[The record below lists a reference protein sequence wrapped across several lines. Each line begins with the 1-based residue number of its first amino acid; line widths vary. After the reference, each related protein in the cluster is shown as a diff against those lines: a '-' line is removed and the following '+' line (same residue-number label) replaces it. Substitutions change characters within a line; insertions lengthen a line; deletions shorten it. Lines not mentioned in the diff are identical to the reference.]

1 MVNLYWL
8 KNFFCE
14 DKKLKLERIIIALL
28 LCPYIFKFFNAQ
40 IFFDDKRNFQWASI
54 AALIALFSVVIQ
66 FFTNQ
71 KTIDANITAKA
82 RIEWIQAV
90 RDLAARYISTAYE
103 CRRII
108 RPLYEEKYEQGKGS
122 KISTNEHKELEEKWH
137 NLLYEYNLILLY
149 FENGTKSDSLNTV
162 SNKEIIESIHN
173 LKNEVKKFK
182 VDVSKVGIEI
192 KEKHDFDANTF
203 YYKGVEPFRNK
214 MRTYLKG
221 EWNRAKNGK

>member
-103 CRRII
+103 CRRIYVHYMK
-108 RPLYEEKYEQGKGS
+108 R
-122 KISTNEHKELEEKWH
+122 NM
-137 NLLYEYNLILLY
+137 
-149 FENGTKSDSLNTV
+149 
-162 SNKEIIESIHN
+162 
-173 LKNEVKKFK
+173 
-182 VDVSKVGIEI
+182 SKVRAQKLVQMNI
-192 KEKHDFDANTF
+192 KN
-203 YYKGVEPFRNK
+203 
-214 MRTYLKG
+214 
-221 EWNRAKNGK
+221 

>member
-71 KTIDANITAKA
+71 KTIDANI
-82 RIEWIQAV
+82 
-90 RDLAARYISTAYE
+90 
-103 CRRII
+103 
-108 RPLYEEKYEQGKGS
+108 
-122 KISTNEHKELEEKWH
+122 
-137 NLLYEYNLILLY
+137 LLRL
-149 FENGTKSDSLNTV
+149 G
-162 SNKEIIESIHN
+162 
-173 LKNEVKKFK
+173 
-182 VDVSKVGIEI
+182 
-192 KEKHDFDANTF
+192 
-203 YYKGVEPFRNK
+203 
-214 MRTYLKG
+214 
-221 EWNRAKNGK
+221 